1 MDKKPHLAFV
11 PLFIAGLLA
20 CVLLGVRGFQPTW
33 LLSLITAV
41 CIISF
46 LAGLISTLSYKKAVN
61 TSMNEIFREN
71 DTTAGNV
78 ITNIAIPCLLF
89 DGEGRIVWTNDAFAA
104 LYSGNDI
111 CRLIPNMDP
120 RFPNQAQS

>member
-33 LLSLITAV
+33 LLSFITAV

-46 LAGLISTLSYKKAVN
+46 LWGLIATLSYKRAVN

-89 DGEGRIVWTNDAFAA
+89 DGEGIGRAHV
-104 LYSGNDI
+104 
-111 CRLIPNMDP
+111 
-120 RFPNQAQS
+120 